1 MEKQKRWQ
9 LWLIIAVVAL
19 TLYNILP
26 TVFYYSNPLRAP
38 IDLKRAESVAK
49 NIVERVNDL
58 EEDSIAW
65 TQAYCKHIGVQCES
79 VAISEDDPGII
90 RVKVKTK
97 DDALRLK
104 KLIGAAGQMISF
116 VPAQLELAQ
125 ESTAENLDNIVLIQR
140 QIPIH
145 LSKTDLPSLFKF
157 SQKRSAQAGIQPL
170 WKAVVE
176 DRVTG
181 MTIAFAG
188 QSRQARAL
196 KAIAETNDLA
206 AIRDTIIMVAQE
218 ILETQS
224 ALKNDPQLLKR
235 AFAAYSQIEKNGK
248 ENVDAYLKKSDELLA
263 NTKKELET
271 LTKEIAKSK
280 ENEDIA
286 GYEMEEAA
294 RFLAAQ
300 EKSLSEAIAIL
311 KKDVSL
317 FKAGKTPMSEKDA
330 LGLFEASFAKMKDG
344 KQTIDLNE
352 RSVFVKALVVDWQND
367 KISLQFYPEIE
378 KIRLTQPKSEAE
390 AYRQEKTGQM
400 LISEIAMASQSAD
413 EDLQLS
419 QDTYATNLS
428 SLTNPES
435 MLVLDLGVLAK
446 GVKTKV
452 LESVQKS
459 WKPLSSELQESSYPR
474 MDWETFAKLPLQE
487 SKLGIVV
494 YAPSIDSKDSVPA
507 GFRKG
512 SIYVIARGIGSIAEK
527 WSEGQSKDE
536 QQLFAKD
543 FKQLGS
549 SLKKWGF
556 IGYSGRSLSQ
566 DSPFKDDYIFEMDD
580 YYASLIKATREN
592 FQVKGSKQY
601 AVLDFTDVEQRILT
615 ENRIEDHIQEDLLK
629 WKDAYQA
636 AQVDQNPINK
646 LLIPAPTTNPYI
658 QNFKI
663 NVSKYFR
670 GDDRKILKW
679 GLDLAGG
686 KTVRIGL
693 RDQNGKMVSDPE
705 DLKQAVNELYTRIN
719 KMGVSERTI
728 RIENQNIILD
738 FPGSQGLSA
747 QELVK
752 ASAMRFH
759 IVNEKFS
766 ARNQALKDAVN
777 KFLQGVYN
785 EAVVT
790 NRKDIEG
797 INEIAWNHFGGSN
810 ETDATRPRGEIAKIL
825 YENGLR
831 LANPK
836 INPAQHAFDDSL
848 STIGILRGDDFSE
861 WYGQTHPLVILFNN
875 YALEGSSL
883 TNIQVGYD
891 SSEGNVLS
899 FQVKSSYDSGEGSP
913 RNDFYAWT
921 QQFAKEEIK
930 GTPKEVPTKGDGWRM
945 AVLLNGRVISM
956 PSLKAALKDGGVI
969 SGRFTQREV
978 DQLAS
983 DLKAGSLS
991 FTPRI
996 LSEQNVSP
1004 ELGKEERESGLIASA
1019 VALILVIVAMVG
1031 YYRFAGVVACVAVL
1045 FNILVMWGVLQNL
1058 GAALT
1063 LPGIAGLVL
1072 TLGMAVDANVLV
1084 FERYREEFAISGR
1097 VASAIHA
1104 GYSKA
1109 FTAIVDSNVTTI
1121 IAALILLQFD
1131 SGPIKSF
1138 AVMLIIGIISSMFTA
1153 LFMTRFFFAGWVK
1166 RNKDKPLTMS
1176 DFIGKPNINFLSY
1189 TRVVVIASVV
1199 VTAIGVAAFAAQ
1211 RTTIFGM
1218 DFTGGYSLQVE
1229 LKEQNGLDS
1238 YRLLAKDA
1246 LVKAGAASSDV
1257 DIRQLSRPNQLRI
1270 QLSTGMEEKGRPF
1283 SGMQESVEKPG
1294 AAYEYETNPR
1304 ITWVVDG
1311 LKQAGLE
1318 IPESQLAS
1326 INTNWTI
1333 VSGQL
1338 SDTMRNNA
1346 IMALG
1351 LALLS
1356 ILVYI
1361 TLRFEFKYAIAA
1373 VIGLVHDLVITL
1385 GILALFHKI
1394 GFPVQISLE
1403 VIGAIMTII
1412 GYSLNDTIIVF
1423 DRIREDVHIH
1433 RKWRFED
1440 IVNHALNV
1448 TLSRTLMTSGTT
1460 MLVLLSLVFL
1470 GGKSIFAFSLVMTIG
1485 VVVGTLSSL
1494 FIASPVLLYFHNRE
1508 LRKLE
1513 SEHQKA

>member
-26 TVFYYSNPLRAP
+26 TVFYYSNPLRSP
-38 IDLKRAESVAK
+38 IDLKRAEGVAK
-49 NIVERVNDL
+49 NIVERVNNL
-58 EEDSIAW
+58 EDDSKEW
-65 TQAYCKHIGVQCES
+65 TAAFCKSIGVQCES
-79 VAISEDDPGII
+79 IEISDADPGII
-90 RVKVKTK
+90 KVKVKSK
-97 DDALRLK
+97 EDAARLK
-104 KLIGAAGQMISF
+104 RLITPAGQMIPF

-125 ESTAENLDNIVLIQR
+125 ESSMENMDNIVLIQR

-145 LSKTDLPSLFKF
+145 LSKADLPSLFKF
-157 SQKRSAQAGIQPL
+157 SQKRSPQGAIQPL
-170 WKAVVE
+170 WKSVVE
-176 DRVTG
+176 DRVVGLTLS
-181 MTIAFAG
+181 FAG
-188 QSRQARAL
+188 ESRQARAV
-196 KAIAETNDLA
+196 KAIAESKDPSA
-206 AIRDTIIMVAQE
+206 VSDTIILVAQE
-218 ILETQS
+218 IVETES
-224 ALKNDPQLLKR
+224 ALKSDPELLKR
-235 AFAAYSQIEKNGK
+235 AFASYSQAEKNGK
-248 ENVDAYLKKSDELLA
+248 ENIDAYIKQAEALLEK
-263 NTKKELET
+263 TKKDSET
-271 LTKEIAKSK
+271 LKAEIAKSK
-280 ENEDIA
+280 EKEGIA
-286 GYEMEEAA
+286 TYEAEESV
-294 RFLAAQ
+294 RFLTAQ
-300 EKSLSEAIAIL
+300 EKTLASALAIL
-311 KKDVSL
+311 KKETEI
-317 FKAGKTPMSEKDA
+317 FKQGKAPLTQKDA
-330 LGLFEASFAKMKDG
+330 ANLFGSSFDKAKDG
-344 KQTIDLNE
+344 KQVIDLE
-352 RSVFVKALVVDWQND
+352 GRSVFVKALIVDWTND
-367 KISLQFYPEIE
+367 KVSLQFFPEIE
-378 KIRLTQPKSEAE
+378 KIRLMQPKTESE

-400 LISEIAMASQSAD
+400 VINEVAIAAQSAD
-413 EDLQLS
+413 EELQLS
-419 QDTYATNLS
+419 QDTYATSLS
-428 SLTNPES
+428 SLTNPDS

-446 GVKTKV
+446 GVKAKV
-452 LESVQKS
+452 LESIKTNWS
-459 WKPLSSELQESSYPR
+459 PASSELKVSTYPA
-474 MDWETFAKLPLQE
+474 MDWEDFSKLQLQE

-494 YAPSIDSKDSVPA
+494 YAPSVDSLSPPS

-512 SIYVIARGIGSIAEK
+512 SIYVIARGIGTIAEK
-527 WSEGQSKDE
+527 WKESQSKE
-536 QQLFAKD
+536 AEQLFAKD
-543 FKQLGS
+543 FRSLGDI
-549 SLKKWGF
+549 LRKWGF
-556 IGYSGRSLSQ
+556 IGYSGRSLGQ

-592 FQVKGSKQY
+592 FSVKGGKQY
-601 AVLDFTDVEQRILT
+601 AVLDFTDVEQRLLT
-615 ENRIEDHIQEDLLK
+615 ENRIDDHVQEDLLK

-636 AQVDQNPINK
+636 AQVDQNPVNR
-646 LLIPAPTTNPYI
+646 LLVPPPTKNPYV

-663 NVSKYFR
+663 NAVKYFR

-693 RDQNGKMVSDPE
+693 RDQNGKTVKDPE

-766 ARNQALKDAVN
+766 ARNQALRDAVN

-790 NRKDIEG
+790 NRRDIES
-797 INEIAWNHFGGSN
+797 INEIAWRQFGGGS
-810 ETDATRPRGEIAKIL
+810 ESDASHPRGEIAKIL
-825 YENGLR
+825 YDNGLR

-836 INPAQHAFDDSL
+836 INNSQHAFDDSM
-848 STIGILRGDDFSE
+848 STIGMLRGDDFSE
-861 WYGQTHPLVILFNN
+861 WYGQTHPLIILFNN

-883 TNIQVGYD
+883 TNIHVGYD

-945 AVLLNGRVISM
+945 AVVLNGRVISM

-1004 ELGKEERESGLIASA
+1004 ELGKEERESGLIASGI
-1019 VALILVIVAMVG
+1019 ALLLVVVAMVG
-1031 YYRFAGVVACVAVL
+1031 YYRFAGVVACIAVL
-1045 FNILVMWGVLQNL
+1045 FNILIMWGVLQNL

-1084 FERYREEFAISGR
+1084 FERYREEYKISGR
-1097 VASAIHA
+1097 VASAIQA

-1121 IAALILLQFD
+1121 MAALILLQFD

-1176 DFIGKPNINFLSY
+1176 DFIGKPNFDFLKH
-1189 TRVVVIASVV
+1189 TKTVVIASVV
-1199 VTAIGVAAFAAQ
+1199 LTAIGISAFASQ
-1211 RTTIFGM
+1211 KSTIFGM

-1229 LKEQNGLDS
+1229 LKDKADTDS

-1246 LVKAGAASSDV
+1246 LIEAGASPSDV
-1257 DIRQLSRPNQLRI
+1257 DVRQLSRPNQLRI

-1283 SGMQESVEKPG
+1283 SGMPESVEKPG
-1294 AAYEYETNPR
+1294 AAYLYETNPR
-1304 ITWVVDG
+1304 IAWVVDG
-1311 LKQAGLE
+1311 LRQAGLE
-1318 IPESQLAS
+1318 IPESQLAAIDS
-1326 INTNWTI
+1326 NWTI

-1346 IMALG
+1346 IMALA

-1373 VIGLVHDLVITL
+1373 VIGLAHDVIITI
-1385 GILALFHKI
+1385 GILAIFHKL
-1394 GFPVQISLE
+1394 GFPVQINLE

-1423 DRIREDVHIH
+1423 DRIREDVHLY

-1440 IVNHALNV
+1440 IITHALNV

-1460 MLVLLSLVFL
+1460 LLVLLALVFL

-1485 VVVGTLSSL
+1485 VVIGTLSSL

-1508 LRKLE
+1508 MRKLE
-1513 SEHQKA
+1513 NEHQKA